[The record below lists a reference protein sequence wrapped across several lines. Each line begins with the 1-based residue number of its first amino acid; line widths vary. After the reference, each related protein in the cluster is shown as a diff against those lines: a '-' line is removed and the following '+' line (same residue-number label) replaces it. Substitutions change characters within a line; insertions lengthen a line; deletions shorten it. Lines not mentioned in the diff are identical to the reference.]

1 MMKNIFIASLLG
13 ACLLLASC
21 AKDKSNYD
29 YKPKEKISV
38 TGIENTYTKISE
50 AERLTLSPTV
60 TSTDPNADFEYMW
73 GMYETSVQGSA
84 PVLDTIARTKNL
96 DYLIKRPA
104 KTWVLVFR
112 VTNKKTGYSEHINSN
127 INVVTQFTR
136 GWYVAKDDGTNSD
149 LDLFLT
155 PTNIIPSIE
164 DRKDNVYSAVNGKK
178 LEGKASMLTF
188 LSAYKSTAN
197 GTLGNTRA
205 LFIATE
211 KDVSGTNINTLKEIR
226 GFNALF
232 YQAPTV
238 KSPSVVIMASSA
250 NYLINN
256 GQCHSIYAMSAN
268 TGQFGVAKIKDDLNT
283 PYFLSKYFLTNAS
296 SDPYFFDETSSSF
309 LMGTG
314 TGAVMTS
321 VSNLATTTMSA
332 NNNNKKLLYMGLKS
346 GGSTPLGYAV
356 FQDKTNTGLKILS
369 QINPSKTAFNIV
381 NDTLATTDK
390 IYNASRFT
398 LIEADENMIY
408 FVLGNQVYSRNLTN
422 KFEQLQ
428 FTVPAGEEITFI
440 RHRKYTVTADLPF
453 NYNYVMIGTKVGDN
467 YKVRMFTKSSGN
479 LATTPV
485 FTLEGKGIVR
495 DVMYM
500 APSVSEYSYN
510 STF

>member
-1 MMKNIFIASLLG
+1 MNKNIFTASIIA
-13 ACLLLASC
+13 ACCILASC

-29 YKPKEKISV
+29 YKEKEKITI
-38 TGIENTYTKISE
+38 TGIESTYTKISE
-50 AERLTLSPTV
+50 TEKITLTPTV
-60 TSTDPNADFEYMW
+60 TSTDPTAEFEYLW
-73 GMYETSVQGSA
+73 GMYETNVQGSV
-84 PVLDTIARTKNL
+84 PVLDTIAKTKNL

-104 KTWVLVFR
+104 KTWVLVYR
-112 VTNKKTGYSEHINSN
+112 VTNKKTGYSEYYNSN

-155 PTNIIPSIE
+155 PSTITPPVDGKIENI
-164 DRKDNVYSAVNGKK
+164 YSAVNGKK
-178 LEGKASMLTF
+178 LDGKASLLTF
-188 LSAYKSTAN
+188 LSAYKSTVT
-197 GTLGNTRA
+197 GVLGNTRA
-205 LFIATE
+205 LFITTD
-211 KDVSGTNINTLKEIR
+211 KDISGTNINTLKEIR
-226 GFNALF
+226 GYNTLF
-232 YQAPTV
+232 YSAPAV
-238 KSPSVVIMASSA
+238 KSPVAVIMASSA

-283 PYFLSKYFLTNAS
+283 PYYLSKYFLTTGF

-314 TGAVMTS
+314 TGTVMTS

-332 NNNNKKLLYMGLKS
+332 NNNNKKMLYMGLKS
-346 GGSTPLGYAV
+346 GSGTPLGYAV
-356 FQDKTNTGLKILS
+356 FQDKTNASLKILS

-408 FVLGNQVYSRNLTN
+408 FVLGNQVYSRNLSN

-428 FTVPAGEEITFI
+428 FSVPPGEEVTFI
-440 RHRKYTVTADLPF
+440 RHRKYTVAADLPF

-479 LATTPV
+479 LSTTPV

-500 APSVSEYSYN
+500 APAVSEYSYN